1 MEKTD
6 KTVFMKEGPV
16 KISHREGETIRE
28 REREGERSVCASG
41 VKSDM

>member
-6 KTVFMKEGPV
+6 KPVFIKEGPV

-28 REREGERSVCASG
+28 REGERSVRASG